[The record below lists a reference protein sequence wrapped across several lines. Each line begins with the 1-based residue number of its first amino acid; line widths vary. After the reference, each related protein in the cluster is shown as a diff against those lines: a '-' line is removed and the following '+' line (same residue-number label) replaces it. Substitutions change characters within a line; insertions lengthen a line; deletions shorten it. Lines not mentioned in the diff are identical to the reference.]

1 MAARPTRSQIIGTI
15 VSDAVLQSRMT
26 WNAYADAV
34 VQHYHATTDVA
45 DRLVEF
51 RVATTADN
59 ADQATRNNTQ
69 TVKRMLIGEIRMHV
83 DIEES
88 LIGALPEAWRE
99 RLLTALLERQGLIY
113 AKAPRPA
120 EPTSSKLAPGE
131 MMTVEWRGQ
140 PVWILRRTEAM
151 LATLEEVEPQ
161 LADPTSEKSV
171 QPPYAKNR
179 HRSIKPEYLVVIGIC
194 THLGCSPTAKF
205 AKGEASGIGKDWL
218 GGYLCPCHGSRFDL
232 AARVFK
238 SQPAPTNLTV
248 PPHQYLTDTKILI
261 GEDKA

>member
-1 MAARPTRSQIIGTI
+1 MSK
-15 VSDAVLQSRMT
+15 
-26 WNAYADAV
+26 
-34 VQHYHATTDVA
+34 
-45 DRLVEF
+45 
-51 RVATTADN
+51 
-59 ADQATRNNTQ
+59 DQALDDNRRQ
-69 TVKRMLIGEIRMHV
+69 LLIATSVVGGV
-83 DIEES
+83 GVVAAAAPFVAS
-88 LIGALPEAWRE
+88 LTPSE
-99 RLLTALLERQGLIY
+99 R
-113 AKAPRPA
+113 AKAAGAPA
-120 EPTSSKLAPGE
+120 EADISKLAPGE